1 MSRWSVEDEKALI
14 KLRELLS
21 SELQDYPNYIDVIGD
36 RKLIRFLRGFNLDI
50 DKTYKA
56 YLVFLKWRKANNVNE
71 IRNLILYGGYNNPN
85 VFPKGELILKLMPQ
99 IVLAPYHFDNYNQPI
114 TFDIFDFD
122 PNIVLQS
129 ITVSDY
135 MLFLTYCV
143 EYRSLYIEQ
152 ISEEREKLFL
162 SNNPHILTNN
172 TYINSDT
179 ATTSTNN
186 TSHNSYSPNNSTN
199 NNNNNNNN
207 IHEPYGVTVKLCC
220 LRDLHGVG
228 FKTLGSKSM
237 SILKAALE
245 LAVPN
250 YPEML
255 GRLYTLLPALIHLYA
270 LLPNLIPSYL
280 LPTLIPNAYCPSHP
294 VISPLLLPL

>member
-1 MSRWSVEDEKALI
+1 MRITINWKEFDRAKVDYQESRSIQSTMSRWSIEEEKAL
-14 KLRELLS
+14 KQLRELLS
-21 SELQDYPNYIDVIGD
+21 YSEFQNYPNYIDVIGD

-56 YLVFLKWRKANNVNE
+56 YLVFLKWRKDNNVNE

-152 ISEEREKLFL
+152 ISEERERLFL
-162 SNNPHILTNN
+162 LNNPHILTNN
-172 TYINSDT
+172 NTTNT
-179 ATTSTNN
+179 NAATISTNN
-186 TSHNSYSPNNSTN
+186 TNANYTSDTTN
-199 NNNNNNNN
+199 NNSANTTSTNNN

-255 GRLYTLLPALIHLYA
+255 GKL
-270 LLPNLIPSYL
+270 
-280 LPTLIPNAYCPSHP
+280 
-294 VISPLLLPL
+294 

>member
-1 MSRWSVEDEKALI
+1 MGRWSVEEDKALI
-14 KLRELLS
+14 QLKKLLS
-21 SELQDYPNYIDVIGD
+21 SELQDYPNYVDVIGD

-56 YLVFLKWRKANNVNE
+56 YQGFLKWRKDNNVNE

-99 IVLAPYHFDNYNQPI
+99 IVLAPYHFDNYKQPI

-172 TYINSDT
+172 TNSNTNT
-179 ATTSTNN
+179 ATTSPNNTNTNN
-186 TSHNSYSPNNSTN
+186 TSATN
-199 NNNNNNNN
+199 NNMNTNTTTNNNTNTSNN

-255 GRLYTLLPALIHLYA
+255 GKLIIYPLVFYCLTLYT
-270 LLPNLIPSYL
+270 
-280 LPTLIPNAYCPSHP
+280 
-294 VISPLLLPL
+294 

>member
-1 MSRWSVEDEKALI
+1 MSRWSIDEEKALI
-14 KLRELLS
+14 KLRQLLS
-21 SELQDYPNYIDVIGD
+21 SELQNYPNYIDVIGD

-56 YLVFLKWRKANNVNE
+56 YLVFLKWRKDNNVNE
-71 IRNLILYGGYNNPN
+71 IRNLILYGGYNDPN

-152 ISEEREKLFL
+152 ISEERERLFL
-162 SNNPHILTNN
+162 SNNPHILTNDN
-172 TYINSDT
+172 TTTTNT
-179 ATTSTNN
+179 ATTNNTNTNN
-186 TSHNSYSPNNSTN
+186 TSNSPNNSTN
-199 NNNNNNNN
+199 TNTNNN

-255 GRLYTLLPALIHLYA
+255 GRLFVHHMPYCLTLYTYPYTYSSLRYFTLCSYLTNPLLTLLP
-270 LLPNLIPSYL
+270 
-280 LPTLIPNAYCPSHP
+280 
-294 VISPLLLPL
+294 